1 MERREALKGLAAA
14 LGGLVMIPGCL
25 KNIEPETAV
34 TCYYSVTPY
43 PTDYVC
49 SYCDHT
55 VKDQYEG
62 YLIFCISLIEDAV
75 NRIKKLEYDADL
87 DKTEFCPNC
96 SQKNIENP
104 ELIFRIR
111 FSEETEYHIAR
122 SNIVNEYRCLL
133 EFLSDPDKFM
143 EEQNEIILREKI
155 AIIQKMTG
163 LGDNLKIG

>member
-14 LGGLVMIPGCL
+14 LGGLVMIPGCKKL
-25 KNIEPETAV
+25 LPVAMCYDPAV
-34 TCYYSVTPY
+34 PY
-43 PTDYVC
+43 PTNYVC
-49 SYCDHT
+49 SYCNYT
-55 VKDQYEG
+55 IKDKYDG
-62 YLIFCISLIEDAV
+62 YLLYSINLIEDTV
-75 NRIKKLEYDADL
+75 NFIKMLEYDADL
-87 DKTEFCPNC
+87 DKTEFCPKC
-96 SQKNIENP
+96 SQKNIEKP
-104 ELIFRIR
+104 ELIFRSR